1 MRIILDTNV
10 LLVSIPTRSKYR
22 PIFNSLLNGGFEL
35 AISNDILSEYIEI
48 IEQKTNTTIAKNIAE
63 LQLNLDNVLKVD
75 VYFKW
80 NLIQTDY
87 DDNKFVDC
95 AIAGKA
101 DYIVTNDKHFKVLK
115 DIDFPPVKIISINKL
130 LTKLSERA

>member
-63 LQLNLDNVLKVD
+63 L
-75 VYFKW
+75 
-80 NLIQTDY
+80 
-87 DDNKFVDC
+87 
-95 AIAGKA
+95 
-101 DYIVTNDKHFKVLK
+101 
-115 DIDFPPVKIISINKL
+115 
-130 LTKLSERA
+130 